1 VGTRFTTQRSRHG
14 LGELLERLLLE
25 PAVWAA
31 VATATG
37 AAWLSSPRLLV
48 LFVGLLTGVVVGGLR
63 LEALHWSVPAR
74 LRRSMVEVGLC
85 SRDRSGRLQEPR
97 LRGRPVR
104 VGRNARLRWKLPP
117 AVTLADVLA
126 RQAAIEG
133 RCDCALSCWEER
145 GSLVMDVLRHRI
157 PDHVPFSDFYAGP
170 RPHGQLLLGL
180 GMGRRG
186 ALWVD
191 LDSCPH
197 LLVGGMTG
205 GGKSV
210 FLRQA
215 CTFLSTEYSPSQL
228 RLCLLDLKGGTE
240 LAQFSYLPHA
250 MGPVADSVLAAADLL
265 TRVRQELDRRLAEV
279 RRSVEAD
286 GSAATQ
292 DWPRILVVVDEVAEL
307 TVRDLGDD
315 RAARAA
321 QQAATGRLA
330 EIARLG
336 RAVGVHL
343 VCCTQR
349 PDAEAVPGQLKANLS
364 GTVAFRV
371 RAALNSWILLDSER
385 AALLPPHPGRALW
398 SHETVEEFQAID
410 CSMEESRSR
419 LLARW
424 GSRPAPATTGPVTP
438 WWQNTDLISTD
449 PEDQGS

>member
-1 VGTRFTTQRSRHG
+1 MGTRFTTERSSRG
-14 LGELLERLLLE
+14 LGGLLERLLLE

-31 VATATG
+31 IGVAAG
-37 AAWLSSPRLLV
+37 ASV
-48 LFVGLLTGVVVGGLR
+48 LGWPTGVVLSSSVLAGVDVGGMR
-63 LEALHWSVPAR
+63 LEALHGSIPAR
-74 LRRSMVEVGLC
+74 LRRAMVDVGLC
-85 SRDRSGRLQEPR
+85 ARDRSGRLQEPR
-97 LRGRPVR
+97 LRGRPVWA
-104 VGRNARLRWKLPP
+104 GRNARLRWKLPP
-117 AVTLADVLA
+117 GVTLADVIS
-126 RQAAIEG
+126 RRAALEG

-145 GSLVMDVLRHRI
+145 GTLVMEVLRHRI
-157 PDHVPFSDFYAGP
+157 PEHVPFSDFYSGP
-170 RPHGQLLLGL
+170 RPGGRFLLGL

-191 LDSCPH
+191 LDQCPH

-215 CTFLSTEYSPSQL
+215 CTHLAIDRSPDQL
-228 RLCLLDLKGGTE
+228 QFCLVDLKGGTE

-250 MGPVADSVLAAADLL
+250 MAPVADSVLAAADLL
-265 TRVRQELDRRLAEV
+265 TKVRQELDRRLLEV
-279 RRSVEAD
+279 RRAVEVGAE
-286 GSAATQ
+286 AAPK

-349 PDAEAVPGQLKANLS
+349 PDADAIPGQLKANLS

-371 RAALNSWILLDSER
+371 RAAVNSWILLDSER
-385 AALLPPHPGRALW
+385 AALLPPHPGRGLW

-419 LLARW
+419 LLSRW
-424 GSRPAPATTGPVTP
+424 GSRPTQATTGPVTP
-438 WWQNTDLISTD
+438 WWQNTESSSQDGI
-449 PEDQGS
+449 E

>member
-1 VGTRFTTQRSRHG
+1 MGTRFTTQRSPHG
-14 LGELLERLLLE
+14 LGELLHRVLLE

-31 VATATG
+31 IAAVAG
-37 AAWLSSPRLLV
+37 AAWLGWPRVLV
-48 LFVGLLTGVVVGGLR
+48 LSAGLVAGAVAGGLR
-63 LEALHWSVPAR
+63 LEALHLSIPAR
-74 LRRSMVEVGLC
+74 LRRAMVEAGLC

-117 AVTLADVLA
+117 GVTLSDVLA

-133 RCDCALSCWEER
+133 RCDCALNCWEER
-145 GSLVMDVLRHRI
+145 GSLVMDVLRHPI
-157 PDHVPFSDFYAGP
+157 PEHVLFSDFYAGP

-250 MGPVADSVLAAADLL
+250 MAPVADNVLAAADLL
-265 TRVRQELDRRLAEV
+265 TKVRRELDRRLGEV

-286 GSAATQ
+286 GSAARQ
-292 DWPRILVVVDEVAEL
+292 DWPRIVVVVDEVAEL

-385 AALLPPHPGRALW
+385 AALLPPHPGRGLW

-410 CSMEESRSR
+410 CSMDESRSR

-424 GSRPAPATTGPVTP
+424 GSRPDPATTGPVTP
-438 WWQNTDLISTD
+438 WWQNTDLISND
-449 PEDQGS
+449 PEEQGS